1 MPKNKYLSTMPL
13 LKRKGNKQR
22 EECGEH
28 SGTMASRWPFESSV
42 CVKHFPHLLSLH
54 KHSLVK
60 GLPRALPASSKSP
73 FSHHIME
80 HSFPSQHSGG
90 RGRSINSK
98 PILATKELSQKIT
111 PILFDLLV
119 SFQFLVPSNSLF
131 LPLYRRG
138 LHLT

>member
-1 MPKNKYLSTMPL
+1 MPKNKYLSMMPL

-42 CVKHFPHLLSLH
+42 CVKHFPHLLPLH
-54 KHSLVK
+54 EHSLAK

-73 FSHHIME
+73 FSQHIVRR
-80 HSFPSQHSGG
+80 SFSSQHSGG
-90 RGRSINSK
+90 RGRCSSSK

-111 PILFDLLV
+111 LILFDLLV
-119 SFQFLVPSNSLF
+119 GFQFLVPSNSLS
-131 LPLYRRG
+131 LPHYKRVS
-138 LHLT
+138 T